1 MGTATGGGYGSAP
14 SGRGGGT
21 SGGGGGYGG
30 FGSVGYAGVGSGA
43 EGYYD
48 EQTAAMDEEGR
59 LAGVRR
65 RSALRKPIR
74 QVAESYG
81 MDLSREQLEAAA
93 GQVDWGQQTQ
103 GMMQGDAIA
112 AVLQDIINNQMMMAE
127 QGNQGFG
134 QIQQL
139 RQQARRVP
147 SLLQWGAGQDRAQG
161 DAADPWAAINPIAAQ
176 VDLLTERMGRMQ
188 RQQSRRPSI
197 LDIGM
202 F

>member
-1 MGTATGGGYGSAP
+1 
-14 SGRGGGT
+14 
-21 SGGGGGYGG
+21 
-30 FGSVGYAGVGSGA
+30 
-43 EGYYD
+43 
-48 EQTAAMDEEGR
+48 MDEGGR

-93 GQVDWGQQTQ
+93 GQVDWGQSQ
-103 GMMQGDAIA
+103 GMAQGDAIA
-112 AVLQDIINNQMMMAE
+112 AVLQDIINNQMMMAN
-127 QGNQGFG
+127 GMNQGFG
-134 QIQQL
+134 QLQRL
-139 RQQARRVP
+139 RQQASRVP

-161 DAADPWAAINPIAAQ
+161 EAAAPWAAIDPIAAQ
-176 VDLLTERMGRMQ
+176 VGLLTERVGRMR
-188 RQQSRRPSI
+188 RQQPRRPSI